1 MGSWVPKAGSC
12 ILIVS
17 SAGSCPLAHSME
29 PVHEVPR
36 IDGLR
41 AGNPNHVVARM
52 DVLGLAGSA
61 QVIVGTDHTFV
72 PVMES

>member
-1 MGSWVPKAGSC
+1 
-12 ILIVS
+12 
-17 SAGSCPLAHSME
+17 ME
-29 PVHEVPR
+29 PVHEVPG

-61 QVIVGTDHTFV
+61 KVIVGTDHTFV